1 MAVDYGPK
9 FGELVGNLIDASR
22 YNDYVL
28 AIIGRDHGLDVNL
41 NPEEVWEEGHQLH
54 LMFIAALFDDI
65 PPEERPLFGRTTL
78 ANQGFIARTDI
89 VHPNSDH
96 PDIDHPDKDKT

>member
-41 NPEEVWEEGHQLH
+41 NPEEVWEEGDRLH
-54 LMFIAALFDDI
+54 DLFETVLLDDM
-65 PPEERPLFGRTTL
+65 PPAERPSFDRTTS
-78 ANQGFIARTDI
+78 ANQGFIARIGI
-89 VHPNSDH
+89 VHPNSG
-96 PDIDHPDKDKT
+96 HPDKDKT

>member
-54 LMFIAALFDDI
+54 LMFRAVLLDDI
-65 PPEERPLFGRTTL
+65 PPAERPSFDRT
-78 ANQGFIARTDI
+78 ASAIQGFIVRTDV

>member
-54 LMFIAALFDDI
+54 ETLIGVLLDDM
-65 PPEERPLFGRTTL
+65 PPAERPSFDRTTS
-78 ANQGFIARTDI
+78 AIQGFIVRTGI

-96 PDIDHPDKDKT
+96 LNIVHPDRDKT